1 MSDRYSTVVGYVPHI
16 CGVLYIRVIYDLK
29 RSDMQMKNRFIF
41 CGQKSARRLLL
52 RRNLLAGKRIVSA
65 RVAVALVNGLIGVPV
80 RVPAGHALDRR
91 ANRAR
96 RTRPTRQEVGRA
108 PQAALMELKGDADV
122 LKITRRT
129 TRRSWPPRLHQDNP
143 IFHVSRRALRESS
156 RPRHHALEGT
166 FFAPSPVHS
175 FELANLQDDSKVAH
189 ACLCV
194 SVV

>member
-1 MSDRYSTVVGYVPHI
+1 
-16 CGVLYIRVIYDLK
+16 
-29 RSDMQMKNRFIF
+29 
-41 CGQKSARRLLL
+41 
-52 RRNLLAGKRIVSA
+52 
-65 RVAVALVNGLIGVPV
+65 
-80 RVPAGHALDRR
+80 
-91 ANRAR
+91 
-96 RTRPTRQEVGRA
+96 
-108 PQAALMELKGDADV
+108 MELKGDADV

-194 SVV
+194 SVVWVPMKLCLFPRTSRSAIACRRKATQPTVWTRASTRLAYACGACGRWRRLATTLPFAAPRCGTRSSQPRRPRSARQGLRGHRAAHVPVLRRGR